1 SAMPMI
7 RPASMTSRKT
17 TMSAPSMNDR
27 LFHDQHALGGLRM
40 IVTEEIIFARRKR
53 GDAHRRLGLAGD
65 DFLDPQRLA
74 LELLR
79 RRIEILDRQ
88 RDRLAGR
95 RMQLSG
101 IEAMILDLEAE
112 ARLLGESP
120 AREGSRG
127 KEGTRGGEFSETS
140 HEAIFPWLSALVPR
154 TASFERSEIAQNG
167 AHSQRKSLRAFA
179 QTRSRS
185 PS

>member
-40 IVTEEIIFARRKR
+40 IVAEEIIFARRKR

-79 RRIEILDRQ
+79 CSIEILDRQ
-88 RDRLAGR
+88 RDRFARR
-95 RMQLSG
+95 RMELG
-101 IEAMILDLEAE
+101 GVEAMILDLDAQ
-112 ARLLGESP
+112 ARFLGCCCAGKASCSE
-120 AREGSRG
+120 EGA
-127 KEGTRGGEFSETS
+127 RGGEFSQTS
-140 HEAIFPWLSALVPR
+140 HEAIFP
-154 TASFERSEIAQNG
+154 
-167 AHSQRKSLRAFA
+167 
-179 QTRSRS
+179 
-185 PS
+185 